1 MRPFGECERQLSGAV
16 VDGGEGTP
24 PQHDG
29 GSLLP
34 QRLPLVGTR
43 CPLLSPHLAVLRTV
57 KYMKKL
63 VHIGNRCSIS
73 NFIFLAYSQK
83 KSNELH
89 FLIFG
94 LQQRECLKA
103 CVSATVEAVARWT
116 LVSQRSAYA

>member
-1 MRPFGECERQLSGAV
+1 MRYFLLIPKPRRLRHDVSLVGDGRAEESCYQQDENDLVFEYLLRPFGECERQFSGAV

-43 CPLLSPHLAVLRTV
+43 CPLLSAHLAVLRTV

-63 VHIGNRCSIS
+63 VGNRCSIS
-73 NFIFLAYSQK
+73 NFIF
-83 KSNELH
+83 
-89 FLIFG
+89 
-94 LQQRECLKA
+94 
-103 CVSATVEAVARWT
+103 
-116 LVSQRSAYA
+116 

>member
-1 MRPFGECERQLSGAV
+1 MILSVNMVSQNCCSSFHSLLRPFRECERQLSGAV

-34 QRLPLVGTR
+34 QRLPLVGAR

-83 KSNELH
+83 K
-89 FLIFG
+89 
-94 LQQRECLKA
+94 Q
-103 CVSATVEAVARWT
+103 
-116 LVSQRSAYA
+116 